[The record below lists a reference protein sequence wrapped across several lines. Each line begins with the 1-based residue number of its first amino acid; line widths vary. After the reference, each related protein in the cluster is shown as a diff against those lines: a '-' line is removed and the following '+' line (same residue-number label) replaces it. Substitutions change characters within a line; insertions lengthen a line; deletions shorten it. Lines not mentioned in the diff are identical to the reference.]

1 MRGLHVKTPF
11 SSVHLT
17 SLQILHL
24 EAVIFSEYRLL
35 GELLFGYPN
44 LEDLTI
50 TLPHFLSNKI
60 EPEFKQL
67 PKLVRAVIDKHDFP
81 LEFVNSVQFLRINW
95 VLSTSLPLF
104 FVVFFLSFLRK
115 MMIYDILLLQMDD
128 GGEGIESWIPEFHN
142 LSHIE
147 LHYVDFTDE
156 NRLQVSQTS
165 KSCH

>member
-1 MRGLHVKTPF
+1 MFPMINDIYNHYEFDRTVLNKTLVELKLRGLHVKTPF

-95 VLSTSLPLF
+95 
-104 FVVFFLSFLRK
+104 
-115 MMIYDILLLQMDD
+115 MDD

>member
-1 MRGLHVKTPF
+1 MG
-11 SSVHLT
+11 
-17 SLQILHL
+17 
-24 EAVIFSEYRLL
+24 EYRLL

-95 VLSTSLPLF
+95 
-104 FVVFFLSFLRK
+104 
-115 MMIYDILLLQMDD
+115 MDD

-156 NRLQVSQTS
+156 NRLQTLDNRT
-165 KSCH
+165 KE